1 MLEHTADAGIIA
13 RGGTLNELFAN
24 AALGMFSLMAELGG
38 VREREQ
44 RQIELTARDV
54 QGLLVNWL
62 SELLFYVD
70 AEEMLFSRFEIDELS
85 DTRLRA
91 RAWGERI
98 DRDRHELHFG
108 IKAVTRHTLEV
119 VKESGRYRATVLFD
133 I

>member
-13 RGGTLNELFAN
+13 RGGTLSELFAN
-24 AALGMFSLMAELGG
+24 AALGMFSLMADLGG

-70 AEEMLFSRFEIDELS
+70 AEEILFSRFEIDELS

-108 IKAVTRHTLEV
+108 IKAVTRHMLEV
-119 VKESGRYRATVLFD
+119 VKEDGRYRATVLFD

>member
-24 AALGMFSLMAELGG
+24 AALGMFSLMVDLGG

-70 AEEMLFSRFEIDELS
+70 AEEILFSRFEIDELS

-108 IKAVTRHTLEV
+108 IKAVTRHMLEV

>member
-108 IKAVTRHTLEV
+108 IKAVTRHMLEV

>member
-13 RGGTLNELFAN
+13 RGGTLSELFAN
-24 AALGMFSLMAELGG
+24 AALGMFSLMADLGG

-70 AEEMLFSRFEIDELS
+70 AEEILFSRFEIDELS

-108 IKAVTRHTLEV
+108 IKAVTRHMLEV
-119 VKESGRYRATVLFD
+119 VEENGDYRATVLFD

>member
-70 AEEMLFSRFEIDELS
+70 AEEILFSRFEIDELS

-108 IKAVTRHTLEV
+108 IKAVTRHMLEV

>member
-24 AALGMFSLMAELGG
+24 AALGMFSLMVDLGG

-108 IKAVTRHTLEV
+108 IKAVTRHMLEV